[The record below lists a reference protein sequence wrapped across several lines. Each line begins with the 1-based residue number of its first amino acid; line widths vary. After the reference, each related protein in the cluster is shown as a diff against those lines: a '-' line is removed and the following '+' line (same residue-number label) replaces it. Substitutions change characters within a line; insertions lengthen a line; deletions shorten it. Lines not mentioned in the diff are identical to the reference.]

1 MLVYPNP
8 AHQFIDVK
16 INSANAEQTVIVI
29 CDAAGKNV
37 LVQQC
42 LNNEI
47 TIDISGLTPGV
58 YFIQSSSTS
67 QLNNS
72 IFIKQ

>member
-1 MLVYPNP
+1 M
-8 AHQFIDVK
+8 
-16 INSANAEQTVIVI
+16 IVI